1 MTVTVRHGI
10 NIDGPNR
17 NRFEFHDF
25 PTKKSDS
32 TVRYVKWPEGIYP
45 IVIDRPKTDALV
57 HLARMTLA
65 NNRLLNFTSNLPEKL
80 QYGKT
85 LKK

>member
-1 MTVTVRHGI
+1 MVLI
-10 NIDGPNR
+10 EIDLNFMISPLKR
-17 NRFEFHDF
+17 
-25 PTKKSDS
+25 
-32 TVRYVKWPEGIYP
+32 
-45 IVIDRPKTDALV
+45 VILQFATLNDQRVYTPLSDRPKTDALV